1 MKKIALI
8 LLSIVMSS
16 SVYAADVQL
25 SSGSQINTGDL
36 NCLQLQKHAGKK
48 SFCLPSKKPESC
60 SAENYDKLKSN
71 VQECSFKVRGSLRS
85 AL

>member
-1 MKKIALI
+1 
-8 LLSIVMSS
+8 MSS

-48 SFCLPSKKPESC
+48 SFCLPSK
-60 SAENYDKLKSN
+60 NLKVAQQKIMIN
-71 VQECSFKVRGSLRS
+71 
-85 AL
+85 